1 MVPLLVKTQAV
12 KMIEKIA
19 ISIKKVM
26 ESIKKKFEGNDDYE
40 NVFEGPEFP
49 NIYEYHRFCII
60 G

>member
-1 MVPLLVKTQAV
+1 
-12 KMIEKIA
+12 MIEKIA